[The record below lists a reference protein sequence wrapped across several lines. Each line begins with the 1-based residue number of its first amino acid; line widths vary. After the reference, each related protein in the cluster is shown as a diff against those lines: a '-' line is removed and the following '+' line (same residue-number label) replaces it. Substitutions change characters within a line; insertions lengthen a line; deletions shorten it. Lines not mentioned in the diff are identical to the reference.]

1 MAEVFFPDKGEAT
14 TLKDEDLHLIA
25 IENSGT
31 YALQKAKHSTVEAE
45 IIRNDKDAEFNDLT
59 VGGDADFSGA
69 SSVSFLEGTWT
80 PVVADASSSGNTGTF
95 LNRDAYYQ
103 KIGKLATIVLDI
115 RNLDTTGMTAGNDLF
130 IRGLPFAARSVTNF
144 TLQRGGGV
152 ALTDITYSGQSSI
165 SIDDNTDYFRIFN
178 SVSAGVGANLLVSSV
193 TSGQGDVF
201 ACFSY
206 LTN

>member
-1 MAEVFFPDKGEAT
+1 MALRGVLTPTKFGDITAT
-14 TLKDEDLHLIA
+14 GAVDL
-25 IENSGT
+25 
-31 YALQKAKHSTVEAE
+31 
-45 IIRNDKDAEFNDLT
+45 
-59 VGGDADFSGA
+59 SGA

-80 PVVADASSSGNTGTF
+80 PVVADALSGGNTGTF
-95 LNRDAYYQ
+95 LNRDAYFQ
-103 KIGKLATIVLDI
+103 KVGKLVTIVLDI

-152 ALTDITYSGQSSI
+152 ALSDITYSGQSSI

-178 SVSAGVGANLLVSSV
+178 SVSGAAGANLLVSSV